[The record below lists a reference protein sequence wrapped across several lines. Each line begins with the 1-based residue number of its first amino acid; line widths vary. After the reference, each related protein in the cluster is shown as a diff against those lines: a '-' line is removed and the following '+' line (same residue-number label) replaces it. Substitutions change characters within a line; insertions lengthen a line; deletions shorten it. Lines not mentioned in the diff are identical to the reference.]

1 MRYQVSGALLMVFG
15 ALLQTGAL
23 MVMPSL
29 ELIEAVILQALM
41 APVLVEL
48 VM

>member
-1 MRYQVSGALLMVFG
+1 MVSGT
-15 ALLQTGAL
+15 LLQTGVL

-29 ELIEAVILQALM
+29 ELIVAVILQALM